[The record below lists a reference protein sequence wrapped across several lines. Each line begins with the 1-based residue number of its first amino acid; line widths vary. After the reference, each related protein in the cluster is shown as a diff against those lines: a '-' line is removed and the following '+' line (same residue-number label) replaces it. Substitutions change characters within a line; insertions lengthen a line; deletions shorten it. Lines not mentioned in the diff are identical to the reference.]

1 MKKLILLIL
10 VFGLALSNIDAQH
23 PEMRRKQIQRH
34 DMLIKLLKLSDEQAQ
49 KFSDLRLETEK
60 RNIDLRSEIQ
70 KNRLELRKLMS
81 AKELDS
87 KKILELTNR
96 NSELQ
101 AKIKEA
107 HVKNLIEMNKLLT
120 DEQKEIFANH
130 RARMKDGP
138 DDNCCDMPKREM
150 KRHPRF

>member
-1 MKKLILLIL
+1 MKKMFLFVI
-10 VFGLALSNIDAQH
+10 VFGLTISNITAQH
-23 PEMRRKQIQRH
+23 PGMKQNLNQRH
-34 DMLIKLLKLSDEQAQ
+34 ETLIKMLKLTDEQTQ
-49 KFSDLRLETEK
+49 KFSDLRFEAEK
-60 RNIDLRSEIQ
+60 KNIDLRSEIQ
-70 KNRLELRKLMS
+70 KNRLDLQKLMS

-120 DEQKEIFANH
+120 NEQKEIFANH

-138 DDNCCDMPKREM
+138 DDNCCDMPKRNM
-150 KRHPRF
+150 KRHPKF